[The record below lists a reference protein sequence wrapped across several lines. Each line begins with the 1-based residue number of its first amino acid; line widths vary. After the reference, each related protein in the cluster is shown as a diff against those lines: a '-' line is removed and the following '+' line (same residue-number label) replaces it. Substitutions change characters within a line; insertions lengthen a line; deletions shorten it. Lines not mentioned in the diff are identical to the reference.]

1 MSKMKQC
8 KACLKE
14 IATNAESCPGCG
26 AKNKKPVYKRV
37 WFWVVAAIVVIGAVG
52 GSDNS
57 NETNHGNIGSVQEIS
72 QNSSSENTVPTE
84 YKSALKQ
91 AETYGKRMHMSKAA
105 VYDQLTSEFGGQFS
119 PEAAQYA
126 VDNVKA
132 DWKNNALESAKY
144 YQERMSMSL
153 NAIYDQLTS
162 DFGGQ
167 FTPEEAQYA
176 IDNLN

>member
-8 KACLKE
+8 KACSKE
-14 IATNAESCPGCG
+14 IATNAKSCPGCG

-37 WFWVVAAIVVIGAVG
+37 WFWVVAAIVVIGVAG

-57 NETNHGNIGSVQEIS
+57 NETNHGNIESVQEVS
-72 QNSSSENTVPTE
+72 QSSSENTVPTE

-132 DWKNNALESAKY
+132 DWNQIIWELNNETNGNYLNMLRYQKFKNKNILKAILTYNPEFKKY
-144 YQERMSMSL
+144 II
-153 NAIYDQLTS
+153 N
-162 DFGGQ
+162 
-167 FTPEEAQYA
+167 
-176 IDNLN
+176 